1 MAASISLGVT
11 VFPVG
16 SRQFEVDSLPADSE
30 GFELVLGIG
39 AAWRATSPGPLARI
53 DVEIS
58 LNGSTFQPW
67 ISVQPQGGDVR
78 TPTGAQLTEWSM
90 KGFWPGEHDG
100 SANPFGRRK
109 LRGLALRATVT
120 VFQAFQAESVLLRT
134 I

>member
-1 MAASISLGVT
+1 MAASISLGPT
-11 VFPVG
+11 SFPVG
-16 SRQFEVDSLPADSE
+16 SWQFVIDSLPGDSE

-58 LNGSTFQPW
+58 LDGSTFQPW

-90 KGFWPGEHDG
+90 KGFWPGEYDG
-100 SANPFGRRK
+100 SGRRK
-109 LRGLALRATVT
+109 LRGLALRATAT